1 MTKLK
6 SKKVS
11 STGNPLYAAV
21 LTNIMTNRDSS
32 SATAHKFHN
41 SSKKVTGS
49 GKCGCSGG
57 STKTTKKNKS
67 TAKDFFIELKT
78 NML

>member
-1 MTKLK
+1 
-6 SKKVS
+6 
-11 STGNPLYAAV
+11 
-21 LTNIMTNRDSS
+21 MTNKDSS

-41 SSKKVTGS
+41 SSKRKVTGS

-57 STKTTKKNKS
+57 STKSTKNTKT
-67 TAKDFFIELKT
+67 TAKDFFTELKT